1 MKTPRF
7 VAGIRIGAE
16 TKNCMMLFSDSDDKL
31 EIVCNETNNTPEV
44 IDANQLCVSI
54 KFKPQEHIIC
64 VGDPFVG
71 PWVECYPSGAKRH
84 FSNGD
89 TLVGGL
95 VWLSQRYFSSL
106 EE

>member
-1 MKTPRF
+1 MDTPRF

-16 TKNCMMLFSDSDDKL
+16 TKNCMMLYSDS
-31 EIVCNETNNTPEV
+31 NETNNTPE
-44 IDANQLCVSI
+44 INELCATVR
-54 KFKPQEHIIC
+54 FEPQEYIVC
-64 VGDPFVG
+64 VGDPFLG
-71 PWVECYPSGAKRH
+71 PWVECYPTGAKRH
-84 FSNGD
+84 FRRGD